1 MYKIYAYFEGSE
13 VQFTVYAI
21 SREDAWSAWFFLKE
35 QGLVATVTMDGTKL
49 SPERGYK
56 QM

>member
-1 MYKIYAYFEGSE
+1 MYKIYAYFEGTE

-21 SREDAWSAWFFLKE
+21 SREEAWSAWFFLKE